1 VKPAPAIRLRGMPLA
16 LAIGLALVL
25 KGALLFWLWH
35 AFFSHPQ
42 AKHMRMPTAQVQQHL
57 LAGAPPSSPSPPTS
71 EMKNDSAR

>member
-1 VKPAPAIRLRGMPLA
+1 MPLA
-16 LAIGLALVL
+16 LAIGLALLL

-42 AKHMRMPTAQVQQHL
+42 AQHMRMPTVQVQQHL
-57 LAGAPPSSPSPPTS
+57 LAGAPASIPASPTP

>member
-1 VKPAPAIRLRGMPLA
+1 MNRPPTASRRGLPLW
-16 LAIGLALVL
+16 LAISLALVL

-42 AKHMRMPTAQVQQHL
+42 AHHMRMPSAEVQQHL
-57 LAGAPPSSPSPPTS
+57 LDGAPASNPSPPTS

>member
-1 VKPAPAIRLRGMPLA
+1 MPLA
-16 LAIGLALVL
+16 LAIGLALLL

-42 AKHMRMPTAQVQQHL
+42 AQHMRMPTAQVQQHL
-57 LAGAPPSSPSPPTS
+57 LAGAPASIPASPTP